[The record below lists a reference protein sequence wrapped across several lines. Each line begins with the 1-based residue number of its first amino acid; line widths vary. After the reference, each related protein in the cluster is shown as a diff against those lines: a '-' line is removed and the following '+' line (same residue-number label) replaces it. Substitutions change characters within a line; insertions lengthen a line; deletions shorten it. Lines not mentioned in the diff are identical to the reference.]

1 MFGVNHPLTK
11 GETTMQNISQ
21 RNSDKSGRSMNA
33 GGYGRGR
40 LNQTEDEEEEEQTG
54 HDECPEC
61 SGQVISD
68 ASHGETSC
76 VDCGLVIDDDQID
89 HGPEWRA
96 YNQSERNQKKRTG
109 SPSTEM
115 MHDKGLSTK
124 ISWEDRDAYG
134 RSLSGRQK
142 QKMRRLRQWDERSRA
157 KDSKERNLK
166 QALGEIN
173 RMCSALG
180 IPKNVRETSSV
191 IYQQCLENDM
201 IRGRSIEAMASASI
215 HGACRQAGIP
225 RTMDD
230 VSHVSRVEK
239 KRISRAYRY
248 ISREL
253 GLSIDPPQPT
263 GYIPQ
268 VASDVKASEE
278 TRQIAEKMLTE
289 LVEAG
294 NHSGKHPAGL
304 AASALY
310 AADQHRGNSGSSTDG
325 LTQNQMANSVDVC
338 EVTIRNRSEEMLELV
353 TDTEEQVQTLGDEFG
368 MADET
373 VSLAQEILSD
383 WNIGK
388 SGQSRPDVDAGVAL
402 YTADTFLQDVNV
414 TKEVVGEVV
423 DKTPD
428 TIQRRSTD
436 MATSFGLDIVD
447 YVNNMADSIDV
458 ADDHVETAVEVAT
471 SMRST
476 SSPASVAASAL
487 YATVEYF
494 DSARVHT
501 FSECADVSVSTI
513 QQTAQNADTVLN
525 NMFPEIVVDITD
537 GTKQNAAMLQFI
549 EDMEALH
556 SFSND
561 IDMPFAPGRCKNAF
575 VATEEHLENIDYGT
589 WHEIEGG
596 LYINTKYRKRDKKSR
611 MQDIADVCGV
621 DVTFKGW

>member
-1 MFGVNHPLTK
+1 MEKV
-11 GETTMQNISQ
+11 SQ
-21 RNSDKSGRSMNA
+21 HNSDESSRAMQVNA
-33 GGYGRGR
+33 GGYSRGR
-40 LNQTEDEEEEEQTG
+40 LSNQEEENEHENETEG
-54 HDECPEC
+54 CPEC
-61 SGQVISD
+61 GGNVIQDDSQ
-68 ASHGETSC
+68 GESAC
-76 VDCGLVIDDDQID
+76 VDCGLVIDDGQID
-89 HGPEWRA
+89 HGPDWRA
-96 YNQSERNQKKRTG
+96 YNQQERNQKERTG

-180 IPKNVRETSSV
+180 IPKNVREMSSV
-191 IYQQCLENDM
+191 IYQRCLESDM

-253 GLSIDPPQPT
+253 ALSIDPPKPT

-268 VASDVKASEE
+268 VASDVKASEQ
-278 TRQIAEKMLTE
+278 TRQIAEKMLSE
-289 LVEAG
+289 LVESG

-310 AADQHRGNSGSSTDG
+310 AADQHLGNDGKQTDG

-353 TDTEEQVQTLGDEFG
+353 TDSEEQIQALGEQFG
-368 MADET
+368 LSTDT
-373 VSLAQEILSD
+373 VTLAQNILSD
-383 WNIGK
+383 WNIGNN
-388 SGQSRPDVDAGVAL
+388 GQSRPDVNAGIAL
-402 YTADTFLQDVNV
+402 YTADTFNQDVGI
-414 TKEVVGEVV
+414 TKEIVGEAV
-423 DKTPD
+423 DKTPA

-436 MATSFGLDIVD
+436 MATSFGLDVTD
-447 YVNNMADSIDV
+447 YVKNISDTVDVSDEAVDTAIDV
-458 ADDHVETAVEVAT
+458 ATSIRGNTAPV
-471 SMRST
+471 
-476 SSPASVAASAL
+476 SVAASAL
-487 YATVEYF
+487 YATADYF
-494 DSARVHT
+494 DEDPSAAT
-501 FSECADVSVSTI
+501 FSDTADVSVSTI
-513 QQTAQNADTVLN
+513 KNRSNEATTILKG
-525 NMFPEIVVDITD
+525 MFPETVVDISN
-537 GTKQNAAMLQFI
+537 GTKQNEAMLNFI
-549 EDMEALH
+549 EDMEAVH

-561 IDMPFAPGRCKNAF
+561 IDMPFAPGRCRNALL
-575 VATEEHLENIDYGT
+575 AAEDDLESIDYGT

-596 LYINTKYRKRDKKSR
+596 FYVNTKYCKRDKKSR
-611 MQDIADVCGV
+611 IEDIADLCGV
-621 DVTFKGW
+621 EVQFKGW